1 MKYIYLTPRVFIIL
15 MASFYLI
22 ANTILYIMRT
32 ISSDWWVGDYAVYAD
47 TSESVNTFAFLTFLA
62 YFIVFFILCLILYKK
77 NKIKMIRWNTGI
89 IFYFIILLFIFQ
101 IFSALY
107 FDAGKASSTGVTSNF
122 LLYLLFIFSFDA
134 FYYVYAVIERNRIKL
149 IVVTTLFIVSNIVR
163 GWAGFVI
170 PLLLIYLIRKG
181 RFKIS
186 SLLIISFTG
195 VLLVPVLL
203 TLRAYY
209 RGGTGPDMSDIS
221 VGSSLNVAEYIV
233 FSLKLLISRFDL
245 YSHYIGVSW
254 ISDSKSLASL
264 CMPFQE
270 SIFYKP
276 IQNIFLDNKCISL
289 GSYLPSFLYD
299 FFIGKGTSFSI
310 GSSFFALPLDFM
322 IIYSL
327 SYLLT
332 ILLTFLVSRWV
343 IRSDEMTI
351 VLLFLVTFLLFQGWM
366 YQFIYNFL
374 GFLICGFCFMMT
386 IKNPKSL
393 I

>member
-1 MKYIYLTPRVFIIL
+1 MKYIYLTPRIFIIL
-15 MASFYLI
+15 IASFYLI
-22 ANTILYIMRT
+22 INTILYIMRT

-47 TSESVNTFAFLTFLA
+47 TSESVNTFAFLTFLV
-62 YFIVFFILCLILYKK
+62 YFFVFFMLCFILYKK
-77 NKIKMIRWNTGI
+77 NRTKIIRQNTGL
-89 IFYFIILLFIFQ
+89 IFYFAIILFIFQ
-101 IFSALY
+101 IFSAVY

-122 LLYLLFIFSFDA
+122 ILYLLFIFSFDA
-134 FYYVYAVIERNRIKL
+134 FYYVYAVIERNKIKL
-149 IVVTTLFIVSNIVR
+149 LVVTTLFIVSNVVR

-170 PLLLIYLIRKG
+170 PLFLIYLIRKG

-186 SLLIISFTG
+186 SLLIMSFAA
-195 VLLVPVLL
+195 VLLVPALL

-209 RGGTGPDMSDIS
+209 RGGTGLDMSNIS
-221 VGSSLNVAEYIV
+221 GDGNFNIAEYII
-233 FSLKLLISRFDL
+233 FSFKLLISRFDL

-254 ISDSKSLASL
+254 IRDSKSLASL

-276 IQNIFLDNKCISL
+276 IQSIFYDNKCISL

-310 GSSFFALPLDFM
+310 GSSFFALPFDFM

-327 SYLLT
+327 SYLFT
-332 ILLTFLVSRWV
+332 ILLTFWVSRWF

-351 VLLFLVTFLLFQGWM
+351 ILLFLVSFLLFQGWM
-366 YQFIYNFL
+366 YQFVYNFL
-374 GFLICGFCFMMT
+374 GFLICGFCFMIT
-386 IKNPKSL
+386 IKYPKRL